1 MNRFQLSWGQGGDGG
16 VCGLGREDDSNAYAN
31 ARREESQ
38 EFGEFKVVQ

>member
-1 MNRFQLSWGQGGDGG
+1 MVVCVAWGE
-16 VCGLGREDDSNAYAN
+16 RMIPTAYAN